1 MKTIAMT
8 GASGFVGQAL
18 TKYFEASRMQVV
30 AIPREVLNQPKE
42 LDSIITK
49 SDIVINLAG
58 ASIISRWSA
67 SYKELLYHS
76 RIDTTKAIVDA
87 MQRCRSKPQLFIST
101 SAVGIYPQ
109 EGVYSEDDA
118 LLGDDFLAELC
129 KSWEAEALKASG
141 IGIRTAIFRFGIV
154 LGKDGGALAKM
165 LTPFKLGVGGV
176 IGDGSQAVSFIHRD
190 DLMAAYMHI
199 IEHDTLEGVFNL
211 TAPTPTTNRGLT
223 KALGEY
229 LNRPTLLPL
238 PAFILKLLLGE
249 GASILTEGQS
259 VLPKRLLE
267 SGFVFE
273 YPTIEKAIERALKS
287 S

>member
-8 GASGFVGQAL
+8 GANGFVGQAL
-18 TKYFEASRMQVV
+18 TKHFEASRMQVV
-30 AIPREVLNQPKE
+30 AIPRAVLNQPKE
-42 LDSIITK
+42 LDSIINK

-87 MQRCRSKPQLFIST
+87 MERCSSKPQLFIST

-109 EGVYSEDDA
+109 KGVYSEDDA

-165 LTPFKLGVGGV
+165 IAPFKLGVGGV

-273 YPTIEKAIERALKS
+273 YPTIESALKS